1 MERVMLKFIVP
12 DDTKYQTE
20 EEFWEALVA
29 ELGDDRRYET
39 MRSFIIAAKEAHRS
53 MRQVIHYTF
62 EKSSFA
68 KLGIDVRKVLFLDPA
83 YPDRKPIGVVTHVSY
98 TDQYEI
104 YNRNT
109 TVSRGDRYKNMLADR
124 TKDIKKA
131 VSIFKKQVTLYE
143 EEEVASLSDGE
154 AREAIRSWVA
164 EINVPS
170 TLLQNPDHVEEMSN
184 LVKQGVTFK
193 TGTFKNAA
201 EQLPNAIERHRRL
214 GIANLEMVC
223 VIETRNGGLSVSKR
237 EGTTLYKYESPEQ
250 LPEAILGKFSLLR
263 IMPPS
268 THLPEVGYRTADGV
282 SWIFGVER
290 QEWEQLVAS
299 KYS

>member
-12 DDTKYQTE
+12 DAAEGQTE
-20 EEFWEALVA
+20 EEFWEVLDA
-29 ELGDDRRYET
+29 ELAEDRTYKI
-39 MRSFIIAAKEAHRS
+39 MKSLIIAAKEAHRS

-62 EKSSFA
+62 ETSTFA
-68 KLGIDVRKVLFLDPA
+68 KLGIDIRKVLFLDPA
-83 YPDRKPIGVVTHVSY
+83 YPDRKPIGVVTYVSY

-109 TVSRGDRYKNMLADR
+109 TVSRGDRYKNMWADR

-170 TLLQNPDHVEEMSN
+170 TLLQNPDHVEEMSS

-237 EGTTLYKYESPEQ
+237 EGTTLYKYEFPEQ

-299 KYS
+299 KSS

>member
-1 MERVMLKFIVP
+1 
-12 DDTKYQTE
+12 
-20 EEFWEALVA
+20 
-29 ELGDDRRYET
+29 
-39 MRSFIIAAKEAHRS
+39 
-53 MRQVIHYTF
+53 
-62 EKSSFA
+62 
-68 KLGIDVRKVLFLDPA
+68 
-83 YPDRKPIGVVTHVSY
+83 
-98 TDQYEI
+98 
-104 YNRNT
+104 
-109 TVSRGDRYKNMLADR
+109 
-124 TKDIKKA
+124 

-143 EEEVASLSDGE
+143 EEEVASLSDSE

-214 GIANLEMVC
+214 DITNLEMVC
-223 VIETRNGGLSVSKR
+223 VVETRNGGLSVSKR
-237 EGTTLYKYESPEQ
+237 GSTGLYKYESPEQ